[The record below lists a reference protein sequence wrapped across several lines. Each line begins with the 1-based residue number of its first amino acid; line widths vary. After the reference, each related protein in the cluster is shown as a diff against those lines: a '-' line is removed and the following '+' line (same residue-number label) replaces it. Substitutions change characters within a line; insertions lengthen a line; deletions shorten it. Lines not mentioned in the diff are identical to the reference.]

1 MKNTKTTN
9 KKTLGAKAPGHS
21 ALPKTVTKT
30 VKATTSGN
38 TLYTRHNEKKG
49 LIDIMI
55 DFDEMLSKRSLAE
68 IRARKKLAADFARFK
83 SETNTRLTALEAV
96 S

>member
-1 MKNTKTTN
+1 MRNTKTTN
-9 KKTLGAKAPGHS
+9 KKTGAIRPANQP
-21 ALPKTVTKT
+21 
-30 VKATTSGN
+30 TTGFIKPHTSTN
-38 TLYTRHNEKKG
+38 AKKG

-55 DFDEMLSKRSLAE
+55 DVDEMLSKRSLAE